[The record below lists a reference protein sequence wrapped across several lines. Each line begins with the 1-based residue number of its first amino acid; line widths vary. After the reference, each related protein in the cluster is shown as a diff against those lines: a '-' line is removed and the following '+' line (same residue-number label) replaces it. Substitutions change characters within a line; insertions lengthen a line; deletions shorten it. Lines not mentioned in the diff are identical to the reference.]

1 MKLQEQMYQ
10 LVESYQ
16 HTGKSQKEFCS
27 HQGIGLAKLNYWI
40 RKYRQQ
46 QQQPSA
52 GFLKIETSLSSGQQ
66 SLEICYP
73 NGVKLTASGAD
84 LLLISQLIRLY

>member
-10 LVESYQ
+10 LVESYEQ
-16 HTGKSQKEFCS
+16 NCQSQKEFCS
-27 HQGIGLAKLNYWI
+27 QQGIGLAKFNYWI

-46 QQQPSA
+46 QQPST
-52 GFLKIETSLSSGQQ
+52 GFLKIETSLTSGQQ

>member
-16 HTGKSQKEFCS
+16 QSGKSQKEFCS

-40 RKYRQQ
+40 SKYRQ

-52 GFLKIETSLSSGQQ
+52 GFLKIETVLATEQHN
-66 SLEICYP
+66 LEICYP
-73 NGVKLTASGAD
+73 NGVKLTTSGAD
-84 LLLISQLIRLY
+84 LSLIGQLIRLY